1 MRFVDMLLYYN
12 IKPIMVFDGRN
23 LPSKASTELKRRE
36 NRAKHRKM
44 VRYISKTIR
53 NLNYYLQQKFE
64 SPPIHKPCPSWFIK
78 YSQAK
83 DYLNEGKYREA
94 VECFQKAIDITPKM
108 ARDVIQACRD
118 RNIDC
123 IVAPYEGNA

>member
-1 MRFVDMLLYYN
+1 MLLYYN

-53 NLNYYLQQKFE
+53 ILNYYF
-64 SPPIHKPCPSWFIK
+64 
-78 YSQAK
+78 
-83 DYLNEGKYREA
+83 
-94 VECFQKAIDITPKM
+94 T
-108 ARDVIQACRD
+108 
-118 RNIDC
+118 NIVLFLL
-123 IVAPYEGNA
+123 IP